1 VGPNTVATVLSASS
15 TQVTFLS
22 PALVAGVY
30 DLSVFAPDGSSSVL
44 PAGLT
49 YYDPTVDGSQPG
61 SGNPGGD
68 TAPAPANG
76 SQPGGSGPG
85 ASDPGATDPGG
96 SQPGSSA
103 PGSGSAAI
111 AGPHRERL
119 MPSALFA
126 GLGATIWGV
135 NCGNGCSGLAV

>member
-1 VGPNTVATVLSASS
+1 VLSASS
-15 TQVTFLS
+15 TQVTFLA

-61 SGNPGGD
+61 GGNPGGG
-68 TAPAPANG
+68 TGPGAPDPASG
-76 SQPGGSGPG
+76 SQPGG
-85 ASDPGATDPGG
+85 SDPGATDPGAPDPGG
-96 SQPGSSA
+96 SQPGSGA
-103 PGSGSAAI
+103 PGSSSAAI

-126 GLGATIWGV
+126 GLGSTIWGV